1 MITDDDDD
9 EHSLHMYS
17 PAWCVFKH
25 FFVTS
30 TSTVDRHNSL
40 SINSEWQE
48 RPAMLVVH
56 SLLSGS
62 GHDQADSESKW
73 IELKSE
79 FWLKLTLCDTS
90 TGYIIIIIFIMGGY
104 GT

>member
-1 MITDDDDD
+1 MQYPLEKT
-9 EHSLHMYS
+9 
-17 PAWCVFKH
+17 
-25 FFVTS
+25 
-30 TSTVDRHNSL
+30 TVDTDTHTCNGR
-40 SINSEWQE
+40 
-48 RPAMLVVH
+48 
-56 SLLSGS
+56 

-90 TGYIIIIIFIMGGY
+90 TGYIIIIFFIMGGY